1 MVTKIIINGSFDIL
15 HYGHLCL
22 LEFASHC
29 AKNPYITVLIDSD
42 ERIRS
47 IKGHDR
53 PINNLHDRMA
63 LLKAIK
69 YVNHVDS
76 FNTDEELNTLIKNY
90 APDIM
95 VKGSD
100 YKDKPIIGAEFCKE
114 IIFYDRVPNYST
126 TGKIQS
132 LIDRRLL

>member
-1 MVTKIIINGSFDIL
+1 MTTKIIVNGSFDIL

-22 LEFASHC
+22 LEFAFQC
-29 AKNPYITVLIDSD
+29 AKNPYVTVLVDSD
-42 ERIRS
+42 SRIHN
-47 IKGHDR
+47 IKGIGR

-69 YVNHVDS
+69 YVNHVAS
-76 FNTDEELNTLIKNY
+76 FDTDEELNTLIRNY

-126 TGKIQS
+126 TGKIQD
-132 LIDRRLL
+132 IANRRLL